1 MRTIPPPHHGGNHRP
16 DWKLTIT
23 GLEDQLEITNAHSAG
38 HAVSIALNYLRRTG
52 RDGFTVAGVTLVEK
66 LPTDLKRHT
75 GRVAEAEQTGRV
87 LSLSSRPA
95 PDMSLPRPETGS
107 VDVSGAQAA

>member
-38 HAVSIALNYLRRTG
+38 HTVSIALNYLRRTG
-52 RDGFTVAGVTLVEK
+52 RDGFTAASVTLIEK

-75 GRVAEAEQTGRV
+75 GRPAEAEQTGRV
-87 LSLSSRPA
+87 LPPSTGQT
-95 PDMSLPRPETGS
+95 PDMSLPRTESGPLG
-107 VDVSGAQAA
+107 VSGEQAA